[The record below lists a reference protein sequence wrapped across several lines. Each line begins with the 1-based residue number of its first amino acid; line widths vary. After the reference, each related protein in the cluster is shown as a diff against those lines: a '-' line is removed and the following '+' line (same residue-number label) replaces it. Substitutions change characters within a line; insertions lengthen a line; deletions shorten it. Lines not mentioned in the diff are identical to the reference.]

1 MIIQFAEP
9 INASVQIGDN
19 AWYALT
25 NSQGVPGN
33 TYQTAN
39 TNSVLLIGVITAITS
54 NSITVA
60 SPVNAPLAG
69 AFIMFSKDDVVN
81 RNNVLGYYA
90 KIKMINYSREKI
102 ELFAVGSEI
111 GQSSK

>member
-33 TYQTAN
+33 IYQTAN
-39 TNSVLLIGVITAITS
+39 TNSVLLTKLGREIE
-54 NSITVA
+54 
-60 SPVNAPLAG
+60 
-69 AFIMFSKDDVVN
+69 KDT
-81 RNNVLGYYA
+81 
-90 KIKMINYSREKI
+90 
-102 ELFAVGSEI
+102 
-111 GQSSK
+111 